1 VGAIGHHRAGRGRE
15 PSGTTAS
22 VKDESHRA
30 SPRRSSTR
38 AAERGRGRALPG
50 TDEDVRRW
58 VGDREM
64 RGATARVLRSGGHAW
79 VSDS

>member
-1 VGAIGHHRAGRGRE
+1 
-15 PSGTTAS
+15 
-22 VKDESHRA
+22 
-30 SPRRSSTR
+30 
-38 AAERGRGRALPG
+38 
-50 TDEDVRRW
+50 VRRW